1 MAGSF
6 RDSNGRAPSNHHLR
20 RKQANTNDTSS
31 ICNGH
36 MGFIIHKAFH
46 FHHTLERF
54 APCRGPWEGK
64 QPSFLRPSLVK
75 PKTLM
80 RKKHNKTSRQ
90 EMLSH
95 PKTQKYV
102 QVHQSQR
109 PDKTIDNSL
118 TKNDIMLAAERISD
132 ATSILLICHV
142 EASSRRGLIPQPLL
156 AWDLDLPVSNLSGS
170 FGSSE
175 RLGGPDM

>member
-1 MAGSF
+1 MVGPLQIIIYGGN
-6 RDSNGRAPSNHHLR
+6 R
-20 RKQANTNDTSS
+20 QTTNDTSS
-31 ICNGH
+31 ICNGP
-36 MGFIIHKAFH
+36 MGFVIHNVFSFSPYTRAVC
-46 FHHTLERF
+46 TLQ
-54 APCRGPWEGK
+54 GSMGK
-64 QPSFLRPSLVK
+64 GITFVPAAQLGQAKDP
-75 PKTLM
+75 
-80 RKKHNKTSRQ
+80 NAQEARQ

-95 PKTQKYV
+95 PKTERTCIYKFTS
-102 QVHQSQR
+102 HKDMTR
-109 PDKTIDNSL
+109 RLTIAQQ
-118 TKNDIMLAAERISD
+118 KNDIMLAAERISD